1 MKLLNRPKDIS
12 TTAYALLKE
21 HSIQSKE
28 FRFLGHELTLIPEQD
43 DSKYSVRAF
52 DETNLQVW
60 WLAVNCSLEGA
71 LLAVIRFVEDE
82 SAKLL
87 YPNGTNEK

>member
-1 MKLLNRPKDIS
+1 MKLLNRPKDITS
-12 TTAYALLKE
+12 TAYALLKE
-21 HSIQSKE
+21 HSEQSKE
-28 FRFLGHELTLIPEQD
+28 FRFMGHELTIVPEP
-43 DSKYSVRAF
+43 SGLNSVRAF
-52 DETNLQVW
+52 DEVNLQVW
-60 WLAVNCSLEGA
+60 WLAVNCTTEGA